1 MMKTFIRLLVL
12 QSLFFYCEGDIGSL
26 RTLQSLGNVVR
37 FELINGITQKKI
49 SDLYNKVV
57 IDMSTITDMTE
68 PSFNVRAILSGGA
81 AAVVFDY
88 QTTLKF
94 HTDVASPY
102 TLCPNA
108 TCSNL
113 TFGTHTVR
121 ATTYSSTSLKTSGKS
136 FSLSFEIRRSS
147 PSVLPVTG
155 LHLIDANVSPNK
167 VVMGLKLGATNVVDL
182 GKLGLSY
189 ARFNIQAITSNVTQ
203 SVKFSNGVVETSKP
217 LAYCGNSGDTFFV
230 CNDLVVGVTKNIT
243 VTGYSQSGATGIP
256 YTLQWA
262 VIQIVKPVISNAPV
276 ACTIPK
282 VSHKMHAI
290 KNAHI
295 DFSADANFTFSILL
309 LTDTRQHM
317 VVNTLS
323 SLSH

>member
-1 MMKTFIRLLVL
+1 MMKPFTWLLVL
-12 QSLFFYCEGDIGSL
+12 QTLLFSCKGDVTSL
-26 RTLQSLGNVVR
+26 RRLQSLGNVVR
-37 FELINGITQKKI
+37 FELFNGITQKRI
-49 SDLYNKVV
+49 RDIYNKVV
-57 IDMSTITDMTE
+57 IDMSTISGMTE
-68 PSFNVRAILSGGA
+68 PSFNIRAVLSGGA
-81 AAVVFDY
+81 AVVVFDY

-108 TCSNL
+108 TCTALSY
-113 TFGTHTVR
+113 GMHTVR
-121 ATTYSSTSLKTSGKS
+121 ATTYSSTSLQTSGKK
-136 FSLSFEIRRSS
+136 FSISFEIRRSS
-147 PSVLPVTG
+147 PPILPVTG
-155 LHLIDANVSPNK
+155 LHLIDTNVSPNK

-262 VIQIVKPVISNAPV
+262 VIQIVKPVISNASV
-276 ACTIPK
+276 ACTMPK

-290 KNAHI
+290 ENAHI